1 MNSLVISIG
10 SNSHNRECQ
19 IYSCVNWLHSIVNI
33 RMISEVY
40 NTQATNGID
49 ADYLNMVVIAD
60 CNDELDIILE
70 KFKNYEAISGRTL
83 QSKIIGVIPIDL
95 DIVIW
100 NNNIIREKDFNQKY
114 FQIGWH
120 QLNK

>member
-1 MNSLVISIG
+1 M
-10 SNSHNRECQ
+10 
-19 IYSCVNWLHSIVNI
+19 
-33 RMISEVY
+33 
-40 NTQATNGID
+40 
-49 ADYLNMVVIAD
+49 
-60 CNDELDIILE
+60 
-70 KFKNYEAISGRTL
+70 K
-83 QSKIIGVIPIDL
+83 QSAAVRFRVIIGVIPIDL

>member
-1 MNSLVISIG
+1 
-10 SNSHNRECQ
+10 
-19 IYSCVNWLHSIVNI
+19 
-33 RMISEVY
+33 MISEVY